1 MGYFSEPSL
10 ELGVHEARR
19 TFTVRDNAKGPEPIA
34 VPASEEFDGND
45 GPWSSFTVQV
55 GTPPQDVK
63 VLISTA
69 SYQTLVVVPEGC
81 TSSDPP
87 NCASSRGGEFVSSLS
102 STWQINNI
110 TANGTFSL
118 ELEGNLGYSGNGDY
132 GFDTVGMSWQGS
144 ETPSLEQ
151 QIVGRI
157 ATKEFY
163 LGIFGLD
170 PKPTNFTNFNNPVAS
185 YMATLKE
192 RNMIPSIS
200 WGYTAGNQYRLDT
213 VLGSLTLGGYDPS
226 RFVQNNVT
234 FSFNEIDTRELTVN
248 INDIFINTY
257 HDGSPT
263 KSTRTMAALI
273 DSTVPYI
280 YLPLDVCEMFED
292 TLGIEWDD
300 EVQAY
305 LVNDTLH
312 SALQAQNLTVTFSL
326 GDRTTAQIVNISLPY
341 PAFDL
346 TASYPLVTNSSRY
359 FPLMRATNESQYT
372 LGRTFLQEAYVIHP
386 IHQEFGPH
394 RQQVCDSRL

>member
-1 MGYFSEPSL
+1 MAYFFAPSL
-10 ELGVHEARR
+10 ELSVDKARR
-19 TFTVRDNAKGPEPIA
+19 AVTVRDDTKRPAPVA
-34 VPASEEFDGND
+34 VPASQEFDGND

-102 STWQINNI
+102 STWRVNNI
-110 TANGTFSL
+110 TANGTFTL
-118 ELEGNLGYSGNGDY
+118 DLEGNLGYSGNGDY
-132 GFDTVGMSWQGS
+132 GFDTVEMSWQGS
-144 ETPSLEQ
+144 GTPSLEQ
-151 QIVGRI
+151 QIVGKI

-170 PKPTNFTNFNNPVAS
+170 PKPTNFTNFNDPVPS
-185 YMATLKE
+185 YMTTLKE
-192 RNMIPSIS
+192 RNIIPSIS
-200 WGYTAGNQYRLDT
+200 WGYTAGNQYRLGT

-226 RFVQNNVT
+226 RFIQNNVT

-248 INDIFINTY
+248 INDIFIDTY
-257 HDGSPT
+257 QDDGSPT
-263 KSTRTMAALI
+263 KSTRTIAAII

-312 SALQAQNLTVTFSL
+312 SALQAQNSTVTFSL
-326 GDRTTAQIVNISLPY
+326 GDPSTAQIVNISLPY

-372 LGRTFLQEAYVIHP
+372 LGRTFLQEAYVNHHIR
-386 IHQEFGPH
+386 QESRPH
-394 RQQVCDSRL
+394 R

>member
-1 MGYFSEPSL
+1 MAYFFVPSL
-10 ELGVHEARR
+10 ELGVHKARR
-19 TFTVRDNAKGPEPIA
+19 AVNVRENTKRPAPVA
-34 VPASEEFDGND
+34 VPASQEFDGND

-69 SYQTLVVVPEGC
+69 SYQTLVVAPEGC

-102 STWQINNI
+102 STWRINNI
-110 TANGTFSL
+110 TANGTFTL
-118 ELEGNLGYSGNGDY
+118 ELENNLGYSGNGDY
-132 GFDTVGMSWQGS
+132 GFDTVGTGWQGS
-144 ETPSLEQ
+144 GTPSLAQ
-151 QIVGRI
+151 QIVGKI

-170 PKPTNFTNFNNPVAS
+170 PRPTNFTNFNDPVPS

-192 RNMIPSIS
+192 RNIIPSIS

-213 VLGSLTLGGYDPS
+213 ALGSLTLGGYDPS
-226 RFVQNNVT
+226 RFIQNNVT

-248 INDIFINTY
+248 INDISINTNR

-263 KSTRTMAALI
+263 TSTRTIAALI

-312 SALQAQNLTVTFSL
+312 SALQAQNSTVTFSL
-326 GDRTTAQIVNISLPY
+326 GDPSTAQIVNISLRY
-341 PAFDL
+341 SAFDL
-346 TASYPLVTNSSRY
+346 TATYPLVTNRSHY
-359 FPLMRATNESQYT
+359 FPLMRATNENQYT
-372 LGRTFLQEAYVIHP
+372 LGRTFLQEAYVTHH
-386 IHQEFGPH
+386 IHQESGPH
-394 RQQVCDSRL
+394 R

>member
-1 MGYFSEPSL
+1 MAYLFLPSL
-10 ELGVHEARR
+10 ELGGHVARR
-19 TFTVRDNAKGPEPIA
+19 AVSVRDNTRTPGPIA
-34 VPASEEFDGND
+34 VPASQEFDGND
-45 GPWSSFTVQV
+45 GPWLSFTVQV

-69 SYQTLVVVPEGC
+69 SYQTLVVAPEGC

-87 NCASSRGGEFVSSLS
+87 DCSSSRGGEFVSSLS
-102 STWQINNI
+102 STWSINNI
-110 TANGTFSL
+110 TANGTFTL

-144 ETPSLEQ
+144 GTPSLEQ
-151 QIVGRI
+151 QIVGKI

-170 PKPTNFTNFNNPVAS
+170 PKRTNFTNFNDPVPS

-192 RNMIPSIS
+192 RNIIPSIS

-213 VLGSLTLGGYDPS
+213 ALGSLTLGGYDPS
-226 RFVQNNVT
+226 RFIQNDVT
-234 FSFNEIDTRELTVN
+234 FSFNEINTRELTVN
-248 INDIFINTY
+248 INNIFINAK
-257 HDGSPT
+257 HSGAPT
-263 KSTRTMAALI
+263 TSTRIIAALI

-280 YLPLDVCEMFED
+280 YLPLDLCKIFED

-312 SALQAQNLTVTFSL
+312 GALQAQNSTVTFSL
-326 GDRTTAQIVNISLPY
+326 GDSSQAQTVNISLPY
-341 PAFDL
+341 SAFDL
-346 TASYPLVTNSSRY
+346 TANYPLVTNRSRY

-372 LGRTFLQEAYVIHP
+372 LGRKFL
-386 IHQEFGPH
+386 
-394 RQQVCDSRL
+394 